1 MTQGMAAP
9 GAVQGPDE
17 RLLNIS
23 GPAYI
28 ATVGSKGN
36 LLHER

>member
-1 MTQGMAAP
+1 MNHGMAAL
-9 GAVQGPDE
+9 GAVQGPGE

-28 ATVGSKGN
+28 ATVGSARN
-36 LLHER
+36 LLPER